1 MTVAY
6 RVRPCGIGLRS
17 FTQRLACF
25 SACTRRSQEK
35 VDVQALVVE
44 DGDMSMNIKSAVA
57 HQMAREL
64 AAVEGTTVTDA
75 VTGALR
81 LALER
86 HAHDAAVD
94 RRRQKLESFMRHC
107 GEVVAHD
114 VGPSIWQ
121 VADDLFDGQ
130 GLPR

>member
-1 MTVAY
+1 
-6 RVRPCGIGLRS
+6 
-17 FTQRLACF
+17 
-25 SACTRRSQEK
+25 
-35 VDVQALVVE
+35 
-44 DGDMSMNIKSAVA
+44 MSMNIKSAVA

-121 VADDLFDGQ
+121 VADDLFDEQ

>member
-1 MTVAY
+1 
-6 RVRPCGIGLRS
+6 
-17 FTQRLACF
+17 
-25 SACTRRSQEK
+25 
-35 VDVQALVVE
+35 
-44 DGDMSMNIKSAVA
+44 MSMNIKSAVA

-114 VGPSIWQ
+114 AGPSIWQ
-121 VADDLFDGQ
+121 VADDLFDEQ

>member
-1 MTVAY
+1 
-6 RVRPCGIGLRS
+6 
-17 FTQRLACF
+17 
-25 SACTRRSQEK
+25 
-35 VDVQALVVE
+35 
-44 DGDMSMNIKSAVA
+44 MSMNIKSAVA
-57 HQMAREL
+57 HQLAREL

-75 VTGALR
+75 VTRALR

-94 RRRQKLESFMRHC
+94 RRRQKLETFMRQC
-107 GEVVAHD
+107 GDAVAHD

-121 VADDLFDGQ
+121 AADDLFDEQ